1 MLEEVLYWWIYPI
14 MSLVGE
20 KVTKIIFIED
30 ALGLEKFDKSQAET
44 KEQVIS
50 I

>member
-20 KVTKIIFIED
+20 KVTKIFIED